1 MSYPDSF
8 GQYYQ
13 STLSSIEPMNTAVA
27 WGSTR
32 APSKGP
38 SPPPN
43 YYNYHNSKYETSTEL
58 QHLNSNRNNNNGNG
72 DEQSEFEYYYDD
84 SNTVGP
90 KPSNKVEQY
99 PNYSVHGNPEETSQY
114 PDYYETSST
123 VAKKKGGSKGSTT
136 VYRQKMGK
144 LPAVEGDEAEEGH
157 SASDFYD
164 YHEDDSNNLD
174 HRIRN
179 IRKNE
184 AVFR

>member
-1 MSYPDSF
+1 MSYPDSY

-13 STLSSIEPMNTAVA
+13 STLSSIEPMETAVG

-32 APSKGP
+32 TPSKGP

-43 YYNYHNSKYETSTEL
+43 YYNFHNSKYETSTEL
-58 QHLNSNRNNNNGNG
+58 QHLNSNNG
-72 DEQSEFEYYYDD
+72 DEQSEFDYYYDEN
-84 SNTVGP
+84 NTVGS

-99 PNYSVHGNPEETSQY
+99 PNYSVQGYPEETSQY

-123 VAKKKGGSKGSTT
+123 ATKKKGGSSKGSKGST

-144 LPAVEGDEAEEGH
+144 LPAVEAEDEEGH
-157 SASDFYD
+157 PASDYYD
-164 YHEDDSNNLD
+164 YHEEDESNLD
-174 HRIRN
+174 NRIRN
-179 IRKNE
+179 FRKNE